1 MVYNFIFSV
10 NAVFFSEILS
20 DFFRNSCQE
29 SRKNLIRISEKSIA
43 ITENM
48 IPLGI
53 KFTFVELPPP
63 VCEPCFG
70 RFPPK
75 DAKNEPKMVDYS

>member
-1 MVYNFIFSV
+1 M
-10 NAVFFSEILS
+10 
-20 DFFRNSCQE
+20 
-29 SRKNLIRISEKSIA
+29 
-43 ITENM
+43 ENM

-53 KFTFVELPPP
+53 KFTFVVLPPP